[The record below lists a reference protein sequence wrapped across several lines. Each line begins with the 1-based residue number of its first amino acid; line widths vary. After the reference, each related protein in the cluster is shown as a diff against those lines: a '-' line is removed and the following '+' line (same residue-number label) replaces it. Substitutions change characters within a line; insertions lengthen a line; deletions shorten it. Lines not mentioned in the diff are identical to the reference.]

1 MLVFLHPSAS
11 LVSINTTIF
20 SVIKSASQYN
30 SNVSSVYLSTTD
42 FLMNLTGLFFTNI
55 ISIYELIFKSINP
68 YSISILILFILYA
81 SNIKKFNNKEK
92 IIILSLLISF
102 FSIFAI
108 NLIRGNFLNYYIY
121 NDYILVFLAGIV
133 FYKLKRNFAY
143 LICIGII
150 FVNVYINF
158 DKKFIEMKDNSLVL
172 CKELNENPNNFLIT
186 WHKKIPK
193 EKFHAYCL
201 NYN

>member
-81 SNIKKFNNKEK
+81 SNLK
-92 IIILSLLISF
+92 I
-102 FSIFAI
+102 
-108 NLIRGNFLNYYIY
+108 
-121 NDYILVFLAGIV
+121 
-133 FYKLKRNFAY
+133 
-143 LICIGII
+143 
-150 FVNVYINF
+150 
-158 DKKFIEMKDNSLVL
+158 
-172 CKELNENPNNFLIT
+172 
-186 WHKKIPK
+186 
-193 EKFHAYCL
+193 
-201 NYN
+201 